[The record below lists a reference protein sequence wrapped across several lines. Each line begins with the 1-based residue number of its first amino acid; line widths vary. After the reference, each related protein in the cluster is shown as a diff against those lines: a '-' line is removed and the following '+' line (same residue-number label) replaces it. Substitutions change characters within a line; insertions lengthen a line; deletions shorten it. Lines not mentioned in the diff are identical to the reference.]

1 MTKNDKLDHL
11 AAVRGILRK
20 AHFEAGGDVA
30 SWRGRHTV
38 NRDKSRESKRLA
50 CRGRGV
56 EREHE

>member
-1 MTKNDKLDHL
+1 MTKNDKLEHL

-38 NRDKSRESKRLA
+38 NRDKSCESKRLA
-50 CRGRGV
+50 CRGHKATHD
-56 EREHE
+56 HE